1 MSRAITYY
9 FSLLSPWAY
18 LGHAEFGR
26 IAQRHDLK
34 IDYRPVNLMTLFP
47 ETGGLPLPKRHP
59 SRQRYRLLELQRWR
73 EARDLPLV
81 LQPKH
86 WPFDF
91 KLADR
96 AAMIAGGAGPQAQ
109 AHEFIARAFRAVWVE
124 ERDLSDA
131 GLLAQLLQESGFDA
145 PAVIAAASAP
155 EAELAHMDNYE
166 RALADGVFGSPSY
179 VLDGEVFWGQDR
191 LELLEAALA
200 SGRPA
205 FTGAP

>member
-18 LGHAEFGR
+18 LGHAAFGR
-26 IAQRHDLK
+26 LAERHDLA

-59 SRQRYRLLELQRWR
+59 SRQSYRMVELQRWR
-73 EARDLPLV
+73 EVRDVPLV

-96 AAMIAGGAGPQAQ
+96 TALVAGRVGPQAR
-109 AHEFIARAFRAVWVE
+109 AHDYVARAFRAVWVE
-124 ERDLSDA
+124 ERDMSDPA
-131 GLLAQLLQESGFDA
+131 LMQGLLAESGFDA
-145 PAVIAAASAP
+145 ASVLEAARAP
-155 EAELAHMDNYE
+155 EAEAAYAENYD
-166 RALADGVFGSPSY
+166 RALADGVYGSPSY

-191 LELLEAALA
+191 LELLDSALV
-200 SGRPA
+200 SGRPPYRA
-205 FTGAP
+205 